1 MVKQPM
7 IPLPVR
13 LAPATLADLQAAATM
28 LDGVRV
34 SDIARAGIEYAAA
47 RVLRGHGLPR
57 VRRGAK

>member
-1 MVKQPM
+1 MR
-7 IPLPVR
+7 PLPVR
-13 LAPATLADLQAAATM
+13 LTPATLADLKAAALV
-28 LDGVRV
+28 LDGVRA